1 MEYARGGELF
11 EYIVNRKRVR
21 EKDACKFLHQ
31 ILSGVDYLH
40 KLGICH
46 RDLKPEN
53 LLMDDFNNIKIVD
66 FGLSNT
72 YKKGECL
79 QTACG
84 SPCYAAPEMV
94 AGKKYDGLAADMWSC
109 GVIIYA
115 MVCGYLPFED
125 PKTNKLYQKILNAEY
140 SIPDFVSESCQDL
153 IRKVLLTD
161 PNQRLSIQGIRAHPW
176 YQQVKVREYKGIYV
190 GKDPIPVDMNIVSKI
205 NDYETVDENQA
216 RKYVQNNR
224 HNSSTTIYYLIL
236 KKHLRK
242 GGDSIADITKYD
254 PDNFKPEIAQ
264 KPITIQQKVFKNES
278 QTSNKMKHDMQK
290 EILILDKPKSK
301 MASQIKIKN
310 GMQTNVQNFM
320 PLGSQSDLSDK
331 KEPSHKSRINI
342 EQINNTEEKL
352 STE

>member
-40 KLGICH
+40 KHGICH

-53 LLMDDFNNIKIVD
+53 LLMDDYNNIKIVD

-72 YKKGECL
+72 YKDGESL

-115 MVCGYLPFED
+115 MVCGFLPFED

-140 SIPDFVSESCQDL
+140 SIPDFVSDECKDL
-153 IRKVLLTD
+153 IRKILCTD
-161 PNQRLSIQGIRAHPW
+161 PTKRLSIEGIRAHPW
-176 YQQVKVREYKGIYV
+176 YKQAKVREFHGIYV
-190 GKDPIPVDMNIVSKI
+190 GKNPIPVDMNIVAQISE
-205 NDYETVDENQA
+205 YEECDEQQA
-216 RKYVQNNR
+216 KRYITNNR
-224 HNSSTTIYYLIL
+224 HNSITTIYYLIL
-236 KKHLRK
+236 KKFLRK
-242 GGDSIADITKYD
+242 GGLSIADITKYD
-254 PDNFKPEIAQ
+254 PEEFKPVH
-264 KPITIQQKVFKNES
+264 PN
-278 QTSNKMKHDMQK
+278 
-290 EILILDKPKSK
+290 SK
-301 MASQIKIKN
+301 K
-310 GMQTNVQNFM
+310 F
-320 PLGSQSDLSDK
+320 
-331 KEPSHKSRINI
+331 
-342 EQINNTEEKL
+342 
-352 STE
+352 